1 LHVVLL
7 PVASFGSQLP
17 FFQQNVVEGFRCDI
31 VHRKTI
37 SLLLLL
43 LLPAVALACRFCRL
57 FLFVCVT
64 TL

>member
-1 LHVVLL
+1 MLFYFLL
-7 PVASFGSQLP
+7 QFLDSSCLFSTKCCS
-17 FFQQNVVEGFRCDI
+17 GFRCDI

-37 SLLLLL
+37 SLLLL

-64 TL
+64 KL